1 MVVLIDMRS
10 NSPEEEDGDTCK
22 IPVKFLV
29 TGALLTVL
37 MEGVVSRPFTPEEH
51 FTKRGSSS
59 SPWIDGCPLPLTGC
73 FSKRLLFAPFCW
85 FLPRLRIFAFCP
97 VLRFNFSMSSSLSIL
112 RVCRS
117 SISSSSSVCTVDSFN
132 PLDRRYWRKSL
143 LSSEMFGGRKTWT
156 NSLNLMQSGTCF
168 KVLWQY

>member
-37 MEGVVSRPFTPEEH
+37 MEGVVSRPLTPEEH

-59 SPWIDGCPLPLTGC
+59 SP
-73 FSKRLLFAPFCW
+73 
-85 FLPRLRIFAFCP
+85 
-97 VLRFNFSMSSSLSIL
+97 
-112 RVCRS
+112 
-117 SISSSSSVCTVDSFN
+117 
-132 PLDRRYWRKSL
+132 
-143 LSSEMFGGRKTWT
+143 
-156 NSLNLMQSGTCF
+156 
-168 KVLWQY
+168 